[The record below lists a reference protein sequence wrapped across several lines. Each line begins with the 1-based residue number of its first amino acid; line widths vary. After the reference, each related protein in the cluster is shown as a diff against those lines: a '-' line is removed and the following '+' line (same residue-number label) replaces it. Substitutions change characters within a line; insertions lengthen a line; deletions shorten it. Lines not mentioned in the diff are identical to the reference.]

1 MSCSAVQGGRRRTH
15 RRSHGFSFHRDVIGP
30 LKSGDLTKFGY
41 SSKASKTKRHSA
53 LARALHAYS
62 PLTLF
67 RKLQAVTTLNKRRSK
82 GRSRTFKADRNWV
95 RKTFM

>member
-1 MSCSAVQGGRRRTH
+1 MSCSVVRGGRRRTQRH
-15 RRSHGFSFHRDVIGP
+15 SRGFSFERDLIGP

-41 SSKASKTKRHSA
+41 SSKSSKTKRHSA
-53 LARALHAYS
+53 LGRALQDYS

-67 RKLQAVTTLNKRRSK
+67 RKLQAVATLNKRRSK
-82 GRSRTFKADRNWV
+82 GRSRTFRADRNWV

>member
-1 MSCSAVQGGRRRTH
+1 MQGARRRTR
-15 RRSHGFSFHRDVIGP
+15 RRSHGFSFNRDVIGP
-30 LKSGDLTKFGY
+30 LRSGDLTKFGY

-53 LARALHAYS
+53 LARALHSYS

-82 GRSRTFKADRNWV
+82 GRSKTFRADRNWV

>member
-1 MSCSAVQGGRRRTH
+1 MQGARRH
-15 RRSHGFSFHRDVIGP
+15 RHRMNFNRNVIGT
-30 LKSGDLTKFGY
+30 LRRGDLTKYGY

-53 LARALHAYS
+53 LARALHSYS

-82 GRSRTFKADRNWV
+82 GRSKTFRADRNWV

>member
-1 MSCSAVQGGRRRTH
+1 MEGGRRRTH
-15 RRSHGFSFHRDVIGP
+15 RRSRSFSLHRDVIGP
-30 LKSGDLTKFGY
+30 LRTGDLTKFGY

-67 RKLQAVTTLNKRRSK
+67 RKLQAVTTLNKTRSK
-82 GRSRTFKADRNWV
+82 GRSKTFRADRNWV